1 MIGENRHMTF
11 SYHIDYKL
19 GSTVKTAT
27 GSNEDLL
34 LQVRESDHRLQVTL
48 HPTAPIQVR
57 SFILELPFLFTPAS
71 RFMANGFQSW
81 TDSREF
87 GPTERMS
94 GLGTVGKSPIGRR
107 LGMQYTGDYTF
118 VPEEKQA
125 GVFHSHGFAY
135 VRTGDML
142 DFIGS
147 LTDRTGFTVITADMN
162 RNVLAV
168 SKDLEGLM
176 LTEDYPVLD
185 LYMQQGHYDAVFD
198 GYFAALGVHPRQTE
212 KLRGYTS
219 WYNYYSNIN
228 HNIIM
233 HDLRAIAPCAGVN
246 TFQVDDGYQTAVGD
260 WLSVDSKKFPFGMR
274 RVADAVHQRGLKAGL
289 WLAPFAV
296 QKNAYL
302 AKKHPGW
309 LVADKKGSPLMVG
322 ANWGGFYAL
331 DIYHKEARAY
341 IKQVFQTVLH
351 TWGFD
356 MVKLD
361 FLYAASVKPLYGK
374 TRGQVAYD
382 AMELLRECVGEDKLL
397 LACGAPM
404 LPSFGVADY
413 MRIGADMA
421 LSWPHS
427 ARRRQMHREDVS
439 TPNAMLNSVYRRGL
453 NGRAFLNDP
462 DVFLL
467 RRNNI
472 SFTPEQQ
479 ALLAKFIQLFGGVLF
494 TSDDVSTYKPEQAS
508 LFADTLAD
516 TATLTDVSQEDDV
529 LTVRYTQSDRPCT
542 MQFNVYTGQ
551 IFAFGADEK

>member
-1 MIGENRHMTF
+1 
-11 SYHIDYKL
+11 
-19 GSTVKTAT
+19 
-27 GSNEDLL
+27 
-34 LQVRESDHRLQVTL
+34 
-48 HPTAPIQVR
+48 
-57 SFILELPFLFTPAS
+57 
-71 RFMANGFQSW
+71 
-81 TDSREF
+81 
-87 GPTERMS
+87 
-94 GLGTVGKSPIGRR
+94 
-107 LGMQYTGDYTF
+107 
-118 VPEEKQA
+118 
-125 GVFHSHGFAY
+125 
-135 VRTGDML
+135 
-142 DFIGS
+142 
-147 LTDRTGFTVITADMN
+147 
-162 RNVLAV
+162 
-168 SKDLEGLM
+168 
-176 LTEDYPVLD
+176 
-185 LYMQQGHYDAVFD
+185 
-198 GYFAALGVHPRQTE
+198 
-212 KLRGYTS
+212 
-219 WYNYYSNIN
+219 
-228 HNIIM
+228 
-233 HDLRAIAPCAGVN
+233 PCAGVN

-439 TPNAMLNSVYRRGL
+439 TPNAVLNSVYRRGL

-516 TATLTDVSQEDDV
+516 TATLTDVSQEGDV
-529 LTVRYTQSDRPCT
+529 LTVRYTQSDRPCI